1 MTRVGLLWLSKK
13 KHDKTKLK
21 TIERRKECQKIQNKK
36 LNYKKSGIMNLN
48 FSFYRAIE
56 DFSNFSDFLSLL
68 LCTN

>member
-1 MTRVGLLWLSKK
+1 MTKVGLLWLSKK

-36 LNYKKSGIMNLN
+36 LNYNKGKIINLN
-48 FSFYRAIE
+48 YSLYWAIE